1 MQNKVAQSCYV
12 LLYEV
17 IMLKTGIVKDKRYLE
32 HITSDYHPENHHRLR
47 VIYEMLEDKEMAGK
61 FLEIH
66 PRFATLDE
74 LELFHSSN
82 YISRVAATADR
93 PQTMLD
99 SDTQTSPRSF
109 DAAKLAVGGTLE
121 LIDRVMINEIDNG
134 FAFVR
139 PPGHHAE
146 SDRGMGFCLFNNI
159 AIMARYALSR
169 YSLKR
174 ILIVDW
180 DLHHGN
186 GTQNAFYNDPRA
198 LYFSTH
204 QSPHYPGTGS
214 FAETGTGE
222 GEGFTVNV
230 PLSGGQGDGDYLQ
243 IFERVLKP
251 IALQLNPQL
260 ILVSAGFDIY
270 FKDPLGAMNVTPN
283 GFALLTR
290 LLLDIA
296 NKTCGGK
303 ILFALEGGYHLDGLR
318 ESVQSVLMELKGE
331 SLLPKEKEE
340 DRGRDS
346 ASIDRVIDR
355 AVAIHKAYWHSVM
368 A

>member
-1 MQNKVAQSCYV
+1 MF
-12 LLYEV
+12 
-17 IMLKTGIVKDKRYLE
+17 KTGIVKDRRYLE
-32 HITSDYHPENHHRLR
+32 HITSDHHPENHNRLK
-47 VIYEMLEDKEMAGK
+47 VIYEMLEDKEMTGK
-61 FLEIH
+61 FLEIC

-74 LELFHSSN
+74 LELSHSPG

-93 PQTMLD
+93 PQTILD
-99 SDTQTSPRSF
+99 PDTQTSPKSF

-121 LIDRVMINEIDNG
+121 LIDRVMANEIDNG
-134 FAFVR
+134 FALVR

-159 AIMARYALSR
+159 AIMARYAISR

-186 GTQNAFYNDPRA
+186 GTQNAFYNDPRV

-204 QSPHYPGTGS
+204 QFPHYPGTGS
-214 FAETGTGE
+214 FSETGTGD

-230 PLSGGQGDGDYLQ
+230 PLPGGQGDVDFLQ
-243 IFERVLKP
+243 VFERILRP

-260 ILVSAGFDIY
+260 VLVSAGFDIY
-270 FKDPLGAMNVTPN
+270 LKDPLGGMNVTPK

-290 LLLDIA
+290 LLLDVA

-318 ESVQSVLMELKGE
+318 ECVQSVLMELKGE
-331 SLLPKEKEE
+331 SLHPKEKEE
-340 DRGRDS
+340 NKGRDATS
-346 ASIDRVIDR
+346 IDQVIDRV
-355 AVAIHKAYWHSVM
+355 VTIHKAYWHSVT